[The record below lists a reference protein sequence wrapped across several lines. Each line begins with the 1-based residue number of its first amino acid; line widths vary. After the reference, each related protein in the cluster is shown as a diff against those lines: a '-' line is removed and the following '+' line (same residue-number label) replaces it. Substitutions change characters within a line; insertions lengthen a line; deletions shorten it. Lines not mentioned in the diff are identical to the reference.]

1 MRGWTA
7 LALCLL
13 LAGCGAAGNSP
24 AERAA
29 DSAAELTETVERR
42 WSDYDF
48 DHDGKAETV
57 EAMAL
62 REPEGEQAAY
72 YQLRISDGAGEPLWS
87 QDAAEAHMGWTSLF
101 ALEWEGEDCLLRYN
115 PYMGQGYCTF
125 AYELFSLSEAG
136 EEQVLQARSV
146 EFDINFGSPHHQGFD
161 AAAIAAFLEEV
172 HGCLAE
178 STLLLS
184 TDGGTFRAGGSGED
198 FRESDL
204 GILWD
209 EACPYDGEKSLE
221 ENLQN
226 YADTMAALQTG

>member
-1 MRGWTA
+1 MQEDGALSGSVLEETA
-7 LALCLL
+7 EILSE
-13 LAGCGAAGNSP
+13 N
-24 AERAA
+24 
-29 DSAAELTETVERR
+29 
-42 WSDYDF
+42 YDF
-48 DHDGKAETV
+48 DRDGVPETTEV
-57 EAMAL
+57 VTL
-62 REPEGEQAAY
+62 WEPEGEQAAW
-72 YQLRISDGAGEPLWS
+72 YQLRVSDGAGELLWS
-87 QDAAEAHMGWTSLF
+87 QDAAETHMGWTSLF

-184 TDGGTFRAGGSGED
+184 TDGGTFRAGGSGAD